1 MIIPFRLLPLLLF
14 SLFVALALLTEQIG
28 QRLYQPVD
36 AFLGASCVLMIGL
49 GLRRCET
56 WSWWCC
62 VLLWPFQLLMIGTL
76 ILLAVVA
83 RTLDPAGG
91 LAIVSP
97 LEVAL
102 SGAQIIAL
110 AAAWLCLLAPSIRA
124 GFVEPLS
131 ARPLVNVACYALIV
145 LGLMAVALRGTA
157 IERVGAIASV
167 VADRPGVQRAVD
179 APADI
184 IWDGAIV
191 DRAASTAAAYRVTR
205 HACAA
210 EAAVWHSLEV
220 LEAGIAGAVSRDEAV
235 RGATAAVLLARREIA
250 ATFVAVEDL
259 RAASAGAGEVAE
271 VATSVER
278 WAAAME
284 GAAGLAAATAPL
296 ITASEVAPGNA
307 AWGLVPALIEVQ
319 ETRSRAI
326 ADLSGLVPQTI
337 LERALLRHFAAV
349 SDALG
354 DINDLVPSFVDRGGA
369 AVDLAATAER
379 LWIRTLPRLSTTE
392 LSVVGLADTFRRH
405 EREIRAGIGVPLMES
420 AFLPV
425 LANYEATGALAP
437 QPTNA
442 FLSLRAR
449 LLESA
454 RLDRQATPMIVPLLR
469 SARIALAAVAEQ
481 AALSET
487 RMGYL
492 LDAVGEAGV

>member
-191 DRAASTAAAYRVTR
+191 DRAASTAAAYASPAMPAP
-205 HACAA
+205 HKPP
-210 EAAVWHSLEV
+210 S
-220 LEAGIAGAVSRDEAV
+220 GIAWRCSRRASPAPCRATRPYGV
-235 RGATAAVLLARREIA
+235 RRQRCCSRAGRSRRPSWLWRICEPR
-250 ATFVAVEDL
+250 L
-259 RAASAGAGEVAE
+259 RAQVRWQTSPPALSAGRQ
-271 VATSVER
+271 R
-278 WAAAME
+278 WRV
-284 GAAGLAAATAPL
+284 LP
-296 ITASEVAPGNA
+296 
-307 AWGLVPALIEVQ
+307 AWP
-319 ETRSRAI
+319 
-326 ADLSGLVPQTI
+326 
-337 LERALLRHFAAV
+337 
-349 SDALG
+349 
-354 DINDLVPSFVDRGGA
+354 
-369 AVDLAATAER
+369 
-379 LWIRTLPRLSTTE
+379 PRP
-392 LSVVGLADTFRRH
+392 RR
-405 EREIRAGIGVPLMES
+405 
-420 AFLPV
+420 
-425 LANYEATGALAP
+425 
-437 QPTNA
+437 
-442 FLSLRAR
+442 
-449 LLESA
+449 
-454 RLDRQATPMIVPLLR
+454 
-469 SARIALAAVAEQ
+469 
-481 AALSET
+481 
-487 RMGYL
+487 
-492 LDAVGEAGV
+492 